1 MFVRTSC
8 ATRRGKTY
16 SYTQLVE
23 SFRRESDGMPQHR
36 VLANLGKLTALEVEN
51 LKASLEASRKGRR
64 VVVAPSRASVKAG
77 DKPGANLRYLDLA
90 VARELWRAWGL
101 GKTLDELL
109 PVGEAEVAAG
119 LVIESLV
126 MQRLVAPASKLSAVT
141 WFPNTALPELTGIR
155 LSQFNNTRLHRTLSD
170 LDSVTPALMD
180 KLPPCYRKR
189 DGAFASLFMDVTD
202 TWFEGHGCPKA
213 ARAKTKEGLI
223 KRKIGIVLLCN
234 EHGFPLR
241 WEVVNGKCADGPAML
256 AMLDTVAGLDWLG
269 EAPLVLDRAMGHSV
283 QIHAMVASKLR
294 FLTALTRPEFDS
306 YAPSL
311 PYQKLADLCCDDS
324 ASASSVSLEAQRR
337 VAAAGMQKVADDLFV
352 MDFGVFQPT
361 EAPEQQAQDASPSDE
376 KSQDPNAH
384 ALRLAHQARKAMQSG
399 YSKAAAAK
407 SVNISKPMLFKYQ
420 RLLKLPEELQQK
432 VLDGAVAARSL
443 ASLIRVAEI
452 TEPTQQHNAFQELM
466 STTSLPGARFRKQKG
481 VVSKKDTS
489 TSCAAPHKAHKVRVV
504 GYFNPARFVEQRRNA
519 AERLRCIAQ
528 AVTELNVK
536 LASPRSKRTPSETL
550 SAVDRL
556 LRKEQLL
563 NAFRVAIN
571 QQEEKDGSE
580 RHQVTVELVD
590 ADWQRRRRYDGF
602 SVLVGHAQLKQPAE
616 ELCRLYR
623 AKDVVEKD
631 FQTIKGIVK
640 LRPVR
645 HRTDPKVNAHVTLC
659 ILALL
664 IERTLRKR
672 LAGRYSA
679 KHALEILE
687 PCRLNCYPTQGGKT
701 VYTTTALNEEQR
713 AILKLLRLQH
723 LADDNSVIESVT
735 PVVRVS

>member
-1 MFVRTSC
+1 MFVRTTC
-8 ATRRGKTY
+8 ATLRGKTY
-16 SYTQLVE
+16 CYTQLVE
-23 SFRRESDGMPQHR
+23 SFRRKRDGMPQHR

-64 VVVAPSRASVKAG
+64 VVVAPSRANVKAG

-101 GKTLDELL
+101 GETLDELL

-126 MQRLVAPASKLSAVT
+126 MQRLLAPASKLSAVT
-141 WFPNTALPELTGIR
+141 WFPKTALPELTGIR

-170 LDSVTPALMD
+170 LDSVTPALID

-202 TWFEGHGCPKA
+202 TWFEGHGCSKA
-213 ARAKTKEGLI
+213 ARGKTKEGLI
-223 KRKIGIVLLCN
+223 RRKIGIVLLCN

-256 AMLDTVAGLDWLG
+256 SMLEAVAGLDWLG
-269 EAPLVLDRAMGHSV
+269 EAPLVVDRAMGHSV
-283 QIHAMVASKLR
+283 QIHAMVASKLC
-294 FLTALTRPEFDS
+294 FLTALTRTEFDS
-306 YAPSL
+306 YAPRL
-311 PYQKLADLCCDDS
+311 PYQNLADLCCDDS
-324 ASASSVSLEAQRR
+324 ASSDAVSLEAQRR
-337 VAAAGMQKVADDLFV
+337 VEAAGMQKVADDLFV
-352 MDFGVFQPT
+352 MDFGIFQPS
-361 EAPEQQAQDASPSDE
+361 EAPEQQAQEASPSDE

-384 ALRLAHQARKAMQSG
+384 ALRLCHQAREAMQSG

-407 SVNISKPMLFKYQ
+407 RVSISKPLLSKYQ

-432 VLDGAVAARSL
+432 VLDGAVATRSL

-452 TEPTQQHNAFQELM
+452 TEPAQQHNAFQELM
-466 STTSLPGARFRKQKG
+466 STASLPGSRFRKQRG
-481 VVSKKDTS
+481 AVLEKDTR
-489 TSCAAPHKAHKVRVV
+489 TSCAVPCSVRVV
-504 GYFNPARFVEQRRNA
+504 GYFNPAQFVEQRRNA
-519 AERLRCIAQ
+519 AERLQRIAQ

-536 LASPRSKRTPSETL
+536 LASPRSRRTPSDTL

-556 LRKEQLL
+556 LRKAHLL
-563 NAFRVAIN
+563 DAFRVAIN
-571 QQEEKDGSE
+571 HQEGEDGSE

-590 ADWQRRRRYDGF
+590 AEWQRRRRFDGF
-602 SVLVGHAQLKQPAE
+602 SVLVGHHQLKQPAE

-623 AKDVVEKD
+623 AKDIVEKD

-687 PCRLNCYPTQGGKT
+687 PCRLNSYPAQDGKT
-701 VYTTTALNEEQR
+701 VYTTTALNDEQR
-713 AILKLLRLQH
+713 TILKLLRLQH
-723 LADDNSVIESVT
+723 LVDDNSVVESIT